1 MAEDEFLA
9 ACAAQDWPRAL
20 TLVDQGW
27 TRLVFAED
35 TYRAVFALLAEAP
48 EDEVRRHP
56 RATLMAESIGR
67 LAPGAARVLLPDDAQ
82 VDATVRAGRAREH
95 VELAILGMV
104 ARRAAGL
111 PQEALELAQAS
122 LPLLRATTRTR
133 FSPAADLASYWHLQA
148 AQAALH
154 AGELD
159 QARRHVEQ
167 CWAFRADDVTGYAA
181 TSGAPFGV
189 LLAALAGDAAG
200 QARWQREVDA
210 LAERGR
216 TLIEWETME
225 RPALVAA
232 LLSAVD
238 RLDVTTAAPL
248 AEALVP
254 QLAFDELWP
263 ITLVA
268 IVRHLVDTDATER
281 AADLVATTTGRHP
294 TPAVDG
300 SIHTSFTA
308 LARAEIARARGRSG
322 PLSRLLAETPMPA
335 LGALQP
341 VHLALLGDDRPS
353 ARRLA
358 AEAEHG
364 ASDQRVRRESRLVGL
379 ALADE
384 PPPADRPVLPDAL
397 RRTAALLA
405 PALNDRLRS
414 SYDGVPEARAV
425 PVSAEPVVRLTPA
438 EARVLAALDGPASL
452 PEVAERLYVSRN
464 TLKTHLR
471 SLYAKLGASS
481 RPEALARAGRL
492 GLLGNDEG
500 PPP

>member
-1 MAEDEFLA
+1 MPEDEFLA
-9 ACAAQDWPRAL
+9 VCAAQDWPRAL
-20 TLVDQGW
+20 ALVDQGW
-27 TRLVFAED
+27 TRLIFAEA

-82 VDATVRAGRAREH
+82 VDATLRAGRAREH

-111 PQEALELAQAS
+111 PHEALELAQAS
-122 LPLLRATTRTR
+122 LPLLRAATRTR

-159 QARRHVEQ
+159 EARVHVEQ
-167 CWAFRADDVTGYAA
+167 SWALRADDVTGYAA

-189 LLAALAGDAAG
+189 LLAALAGDEAG
-200 QARWQREVDA
+200 QVHWLREVDA
-210 LAERGR
+210 LTEHGR

-232 LLSAVD
+232 LLSATD
-238 RLDVTTAAPL
+238 RLDATAAAPL

-268 IVRHLVDTDATER
+268 IVRHLVDTGATER
-281 AADLVATTTGRHP
+281 AAALVATTVERHP
-294 TPAVDG
+294 APTVTVAT
-300 SIHTSFTA
+300 SIHASFTA
-308 LARAEIARARGRSG
+308 LARAEVARARGRSG
-322 PLSRLLAETPMPA
+322 PLSRLLAEGPMPA

-341 VHLALLGDDRPS
+341 VHLALLGGDDRPA
-353 ARRLA
+353 AR
-358 AEAEHG
+358 
-364 ASDQRVRRESRLVGL
+364 
-379 ALADE
+379 
-384 PPPADRPVLPDAL
+384 
-397 RRTAALLA
+397 
-405 PALNDRLRS
+405 
-414 SYDGVPEARAV
+414 
-425 PVSAEPVVRLTPA
+425 
-438 EARVLAALDGPASL
+438 
-452 PEVAERLYVSRN
+452 
-464 TLKTHLR
+464 
-471 SLYAKLGASS
+471 
-481 RPEALARAGRL
+481 
-492 GLLGNDEG
+492 
-500 PPP
+500 